1 MRAKQRNVAFRRNLK
16 DKELWVIEKP
26 KLLIIGPT
34 PPPYHGVAVA
44 IQALL
49 RSPLSE
55 NFDVSHLE
63 LGDRRGIQHVNKP
76 DLHDVLLFINQ
87 WCRLLG
93 LLIRH
98 RPCMV
103 YLVISQ
109 TTIGFLRDSF
119 LLWPAYFLGSRVIIH
134 LHGGNLREWF
144 LGRNWFLQA
153 YVRCLL
159 CRVHRVIVL
168 GVSLQEL
175 FQGLVEKSKISVV
188 SNGIEWRT
196 AKSKSE
202 PNSIPRYRILHLS
215 TLSHLKGALVL
226 LSAVPLVI
234 RHRQDVEF
242 IFAGPWSHFEDQQE
256 AEAFIAREN
265 LSKYVTFTGQVEG
278 ETKYALLESAD
289 VFAFPGV
296 QQEGQPLVVLEAMA
310 AGLPVIF
317 TNRGCLQDTVIDGE
331 TGLEVPIKDPRRLAD
346 RILWLLDHPEN
357 MQTMGTRARLRYEAC
372 YTKTRHVTNM
382 IEVFNLVLQR

>member
-1 MRAKQRNVAFRRNLK
+1 
-16 DKELWVIEKP
+16 
-26 KLLIIGPT
+26 
-34 PPPYHGVAVA
+34 
-44 IQALL
+44 
-49 RSPLSE
+49 
-55 NFDVSHLE
+55 
-63 LGDRRGIQHVNKP
+63 
-76 DLHDVLLFINQ
+76 
-87 WCRLLG
+87 
-93 LLIRH
+93 
-98 RPCMV
+98 
-103 YLVISQ
+103 
-109 TTIGFLRDSF
+109 
-119 LLWPAYFLGSRVIIH
+119 VIIH

-215 TLSHLKGALVL
+215 TLSHLKGALGAAQRRAACH
-226 LSAVPLVI
+226 SASTG
-234 RHRQDVEF
+234 REF

-289 VFAFPGV
+289 VLPFRCSTGRS
-296 QQEGQPLVVLEAMA
+296 A
-310 AGLPVIF
+310 A
-317 TNRGCLQDTVIDGE
+317 
-331 TGLEVPIKDPRRLAD
+331 RRS
-346 RILWLLDHPEN
+346 
-357 MQTMGTRARLRYEAC
+357 
-372 YTKTRHVTNM
+372 
-382 IEVFNLVLQR
+382 